1 MHILYKQLVQIDMS
15 ISNVLVD
22 GTSVEISFTRREP
35 SACQLTFIRIL
46 NIYSNQISSTKMC
59 DHPRLVAH
67 SACGCDCILLTLL
80 LKTSF

>member
-46 NIYSNQISSTKMC
+46 KY
-59 DHPRLVAH
+59 L
-67 SACGCDCILLTLL
+67 
-80 LKTSF
+80 